1 MNEWHLIET
10 LAEDSPTVVST
21 GGTVRAWTST
31 GRLSP
36 RPDVRVEPL
45 VEAVRS
51 GRRREVL
58 EAQSLRGERKRY
70 RLEAFPVLGPSGDT
84 HGVQLWIG
92 DADVEPS
99 TPRIASGISW
109 LLERLMIAQTLEA
122 SMMSGVRPENH
133 VTERTP
139 AEYYAKAVKFD
150 ESESLF
156 ALAFNPQP
164 GARWDADMSVL
175 HVDGRIMRWHC
186 WARARTEPGQAGLRL
201 LWHDVTDTVEPRRPT
216 LAELGMQEVMRGSGI
231 YPALFETEL
240 GVLTMWLAE
249 PAPWVHW
256 RGIEGGDRIIH
267 PDDQGVLE
275 LARGRFE
282 TGSVEP
288 VEAVVRLRAGEDEWA
303 QSHLRISPYP
313 GGLGN
318 RLAIVQ
324 ISRAPQH

>member
-58 EAQSLRGERKRY
+58 EAQSHRGERRRY
-70 RLEAFPVLGPSGDT
+70 RLEAFPVLGPSGEA

-92 DADVEPS
+92 DAGVEP
-99 TPRIASGISW
+99 TAPRIASGISW

-122 SMMSGVRPENH
+122 SMMSGVLPEDH

-175 HVDGRIMRWHC
+175 HADGRIMRWHC
-186 WARARTEPGQAGLRL
+186 WARARTEPGQTGLRL

-216 LAELGMQEVMRGSGI
+216 LAELGMQEVMRGAGI
-231 YPALFETEL
+231 YTALFETEL
-240 GVLTMWLAE
+240 GLLTMWLAE

-275 LARGRFE
+275 LARSRFE
-282 TGSVEP
+282 AGSTEP
-288 VEAVVRLRAGEDEWA
+288 VDAQVRLRAGEDEWA
-303 QSHLRISPYP
+303 LSRLRISPYP

-324 ISRAPQH
+324 ISRAPQR